1 MSRRQEQRGHSG
13 GLGSFGLG
21 SKGLRNR
28 HQPHP
33 RTKYR
38 QSRPHVVTGP
48 ALKRIKRD
56 AAERARPLSS
66 TGEGLLSSSCPE
78 HRSLVRR

>member
-38 QSRPHVVTGP
+38 Q
-48 ALKRIKRD
+48 
-56 AAERARPLSS
+56 
-66 TGEGLLSSSCPE
+66 
-78 HRSLVRR
+78 